1 MEDFLVL
8 FQLGLPLALVTL
20 GWFAGAT
27 TERRHYLDI
36 KAREQKFLN
45 QPALSSKQYD
55 PELRVR
61 EAEMACGSVVV
72 SIDHFKRFMS
82 ALRMLFGGE
91 IQSYASLIDRAR
103 REAILRMKESAP
115 DADAYLN
122 MRLQTSSISSSTGR
136 EAIGTVEVL
145 AYATAVKFAPVGQ
158 AEAESTTHEI

>member
-1 MEDFLVL
+1 MGDSLVFLE
-8 FQLGLPLALVTL
+8 LGLPLALVAL
-20 GWFAGAT
+20 GWFVGT
-27 TERRHYLDI
+27 NTERRHYNDI
-36 KAREQKFLN
+36 KAREQKFLSR
-45 QPALSSKQYD
+45 PALSSKQYD

-61 EAEMACGSVVV
+61 GAEMACGSVVI

-145 AYATAVKFAPVGQ
+145 AYATAVKFAPAGQ
-158 AEAESTTHEI
+158 PEARPTTHEV